1 VISVLTMLLG
11 DGRFPA
17 GSYAHS
23 LGLEQAVADGLRPE
37 AVSDFIAAR
46 LRLVAEPEARIALA
60 ARRGALADGVAGALA
75 VDDEFAARCPSPV
88 LRESA
93 RRLGGAL
100 LRSAAAV
107 WPAAQDSLIARYRR
121 ASTTTPRPVA
131 LGVVAAAVGVD
142 DEQLAALALY
152 DDAATVASAALKLLA
167 LDPADAARWVAQLAP
182 WIEDAARLL
191 AADRRP
197 LAEQPA
203 PAAIGLELAAAVH
216 HDRRE
221 RLFVS

>member
-1 VISVLTMLLG
+1 MVGVLAMLLA

-23 LGLEQAVADGLRPE
+23 LGLEQAVVDGLGASGVP
-37 AVSDFIAAR
+37 AFMAAR
-46 LRLVAEPEARIALA
+46 LRLVAEPEARIAVA
-60 ARRGALADGVAGALA
+60 ARRASCLEDVLA

-93 RRLGGAL
+93 RRLGAAL
-100 LRSAAAV
+100 LRSAVGV
-107 WPAAQDSLIARYRR
+107 WPSASLIAEYR
-121 ASTTTPRPVA
+121 ASSIATPRPVA
-131 LGVVAAAVGVD
+131 LGVVASANSISEEELAAVV
-142 DEQLAALALY
+142 LY

-167 LDPADAARWVAQLAP
+167 LDPAVASGWVAGLAP
-182 WIEDAARLL
+182 WISSAAVLVTS
-191 AADRRP
+191 DRRP

-203 PAAIGLELAAAVH
+203 PAAVGLELAAAVH
-216 HDRRE
+216 ADRRE